1 MHMTLKS
8 NGNEQPTVA
17 LLVSSELQQD
27 ILSSQAVQHLKS
39 LAQVVS
45 FADGKPSV
53 EQVPQLMQQAVICMT
68 GWDTPP
74 LDEAFF
80 EQAAQLRFIAHTGG
94 SIHSIIPA
102 SVFKRGI
109 RVSHANSALAEGV
122 AEFTVLQA
130 LMCLRRIGDFDR
142 LLKAGYLWERE
153 PGTLLRTQTF
163 GIVSVGNIGKEVI
176 ARLKPFGCRIIAYDP
191 YLAADEMLALGVEK
205 TDLETLFATAD
216 IVSLHTPLLPT
227 TRGMIGAQHLA
238 LLRDG
243 AILLNTAR
251 AGLVDEEALTRELVT
266 GRFMAAL
273 DVFHREPLP
282 LDSPL
287 RALPNVILSPHIAA
301 LTSETLL
308 HQGQM
313 MVDEVQRFLHGEPLR
328 YEIQPEKL
336 SVMA

>member
-1 MHMTLKS
+1 MTLKS
-8 NGNEQPTVA
+8 NGNGRPIVA
-17 LLVSSELQQD
+17 LLVSLELQQE
-27 ILSSQAVQHLKS
+27 ILSSQAIQHLES
-39 LAQVVS
+39 LAQIVS

-53 EQVPQLMQQAVICMT
+53 EQVPQLLRQATICMT

-74 LDEAFF
+74 LDETLF
-80 EQAAQLRFIAHTGG
+80 ERAPLLRFIAHTGG

-142 LLKAGYLWERE
+142 LLKAGYVWERE
-153 PGTLLRTQTF
+153 PGKLLRTQTF
-163 GIVSVGNIGKEVI
+163 GIVSVGSIGKEVI

-191 YLAADEMLALGVEK
+191 YLTADELQALGVEK

-216 IVSLHTPLLPT
+216 IVSLHTPLLPST
-227 TRGMIGAQHLA
+227 WGMIGARHLA

-251 AGLVDEEALTRELVT
+251 AGLVDEDALVGELVT
-266 GRFMAAL
+266 GRFIAAL
-273 DVFHREPLP
+273 DVFHQEPLP

-287 RALPNVILSPHIAA
+287 RSLSNVILSPHIAA
-301 LTSETLL
+301 LTYETLFR
-308 HQGQM
+308 QGQM
-313 MVDEVQRFLHGEPLR
+313 MVDEVQRFLAGEALC
-328 YEIQPEKL
+328 YEIQEEKL

>member
-1 MHMTLKS
+1 MILKY
-8 NGNEQPTVA
+8 NGNGQPTVA
-17 LLVSSELQQD
+17 LLFSSELQQD
-27 ILSSQAVQHLKS
+27 ILSSQAVQHLHS
-39 LAQVVS
+39 LAHVVS
-45 FADGKPSV
+45 FTDGKPSV
-53 EQVPQLMQQAVICMT
+53 ELVPQLIQQADICMT

-74 LDEAFF
+74 LDEAFV
-80 EQAAQLRFIAHTGG
+80 EQAPQLRFIAHTGG

-102 SVFKRGI
+102 SVFQRGI
-109 RVSHANSALAEGV
+109 RVSHSNSALAEGV

-130 LMCLRRIGDFDR
+130 LMCLRRIADFDR
-142 LLKAGYLWERE
+142 FLKEGYLWERG
-153 PGTLLRTQTF
+153 PGKLLRTQTF
-163 GIVSVGNIGKEVI
+163 GIVSVGSVGKEVI

-191 YLAADEMLALGVEK
+191 YLSPDAMLALGVEA

-227 TRGMIGAQHLA
+227 TWGMIGARHLA

-251 AGLVDEEALTRELVT
+251 AGLVDEEALVRELVT

-273 DVFHREPLP
+273 DVFHQEPLP

-287 RALPNVILSPHIAA
+287 RSLPNVILSPHIAA
-301 LTSETLL
+301 LTSDTLL

-313 MVDEVQRFLHGEPLR
+313 MVDEVQRFLAGEPLL